1 MTTDSVPRKN
11 ISQAIKLVFLRR
23 KAQERNEAGSS
34 EVPTGGKSNN
44 ASATSSPEEALENSG
59 ENFELTNF
67 ASLSEMESE
76 IFLAPPAK
84 QSKKISILVGMFVA
98 VGGFLFGYDTGLI
111 NNISEMP
118 YVNQKF
124 APNKNHFTTPQ
135 ISILV
140 SFLSLGTFIGALL
153 APLISD
159 SYGRKTTMIFS
170 TFVVFM
176 IGNSLQVAAGSM
188 TILVVGRVLSGM
200 SVGLISAAVPLYQ
213 SEAAQKSVRGAI
225 ISCYQWAITW
235 GLLVASAV
243 SQGTYKRMDA
253 SSYQIPIGLQYI
265 WSFLLGVGILFLPE
279 SPRYYVF
286 KDRLDKAAKSLSFL
300 RGVPEDDSGLLE
312 ELVEIKAT
320 YDYEMSFGKISYL
333 DCFRSTRSRTKQRLR
348 MLTGIALQAFQ
359 QVSGINFIF
368 YYGVDFFNKSG
379 VSESYLVSFVT
390 YAVNVAFNI
399 PGLFLVEYIGRRKL
413 LLMGGILMTIS
424 NFIIAIVGLATDS
437 MVANKVMIAFICLFI
452 ASFSATWGGGVWV
465 ISAELYPLGVRA
477 KCTAICAASNWLI
490 NFICALITPYIMH
503 IDSSVRQ
510 TSIGTKIF
518 FVWGS
523 LNAVGVLVVYFTV
536 YETNGLSLE
545 EIDELYKK
553 SSSGI
558 NSIEWNK
565 KIKASPDLFQR
576 TRPNNEGDGEADD
589 NIHTDENYNHTI
601 SSYNGTQNNEK
612 YPIQVQMPQFG
623 VRNIEFLN
631 TTGSSPQSDMTEPN
645 FVDLGNGLGITTYQ
659 RGPPSVL
666 TDSSEEEEEGQQ
678 QETDET
684 EEGKSFK
691 HQYTDAR
698 NKNRGERGSFNSNS
712 STSGTTRSSSHKASV
727 QRMEEINLYMAQLM
741 HRGGTEDLSR
751 NTTDNTHQ
759 PISHDIMSQWNSS
772 SQNKG
777 PSTQTDIN
785 SNT

>member
-1 MTTDSVPRKN
+1 
-11 ISQAIKLVFLRR
+11 
-23 KAQERNEAGSS
+23 
-34 EVPTGGKSNN
+34 
-44 ASATSSPEEALENSG
+44 
-59 ENFELTNF
+59 
-67 ASLSEMESE
+67 MESE

-565 KIKASPDLFQR
+565 KIKAFPDLFQR